1 MSSVVLWTCPTT
13 GVTASWNKEG
23 PKWTCFV
30 PTHQSTEPGFEGAWE
45 GVTTSYATQELAIEA
60 AKRKAEALMA
70 KADSEDRSGNSRP
83 H

>member
-30 PTHQSTEPGFEGAWE
+30 PTHLSTEPGFEGSWE
-45 GVTTSYATQELAIEA
+45 GITTEYATQELAMAA
-60 AKRKAEALMA
+60 AKRKAEALIA
-70 KADSEDRSGNSRP
+70 SGEKRNNTQ